1 MHAEF
6 GKLAGSGVPSRA
18 IAGTMYY
25 TVHIVCTYHREH
37 VEQPG
42 EMGPYLNWV

>member
-18 IAGTMYY
+18 IAGTIYY
-25 TVHIVCTYHREH
+25 IVVHSMYHREH